1 MVFNKVEA
9 FKLAA
14 VNYRAKNIDEE
25 NNQGNKKS
33 KVPLIDYKTA

>member
-14 VNYRAKNIDEE
+14 VDYRAKKVEE
-25 NNQGNKKS
+25 GNKQGNKKS
-33 KVPLIDYKTA
+33 KVPLIDYKTT